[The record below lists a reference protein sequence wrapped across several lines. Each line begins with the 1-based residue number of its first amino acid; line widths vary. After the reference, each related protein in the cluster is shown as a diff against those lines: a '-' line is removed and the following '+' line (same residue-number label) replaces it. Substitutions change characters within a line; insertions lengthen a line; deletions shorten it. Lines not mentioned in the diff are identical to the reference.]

1 MRIISI
7 DVGIKNLAYCILEQ
21 NVNDNIYNVI
31 KWDVINL
38 CGEVPLCNCS
48 LKPKV
53 IKGKGKGKGKK
64 DKSIKLEDNK
74 NENEIITI
82 CNKKAT
88 YMKVINDVTHYY
100 CQVHA
105 KQSDYLLPNTSL
117 KNIKHWKKDALLRY
131 SNSQNI
137 ILPTD
142 VTVTKDVLI
151 KHINEYLD
159 GKVLERISTVSANEM
174 TLIQMGVKLV
184 TEFDKVLGHKVLG
197 HKVLLANDMS
207 LLDHII
213 IENQISPIANRMKT
227 LQGMIAQ
234 YFIMRDKPTIS
245 FISSANKLKTF
256 AKEKTI
262 DVSEDKDVSNN
273 KDKKKKKSYDERK
286 EEGVRIVKEL
296 LENNKI
302 LGLDVSSSN
311 NINWLE
317 HFSSHKKQDDLA
329 DAFLQG
335 AWFLSNNSACGR
347 VIKAC
352 EAGGLTP
359 L

>member
-21 NVNDNIYNVI
+21 DDTKMNYRVI
-31 KWDVINL
+31 HWDVINL

-53 IKGKGKGKGKK
+53 VKGKK
-64 DKSIKLEDNK
+64 KQTGLEDNK
-74 NENEIITI
+74 NATITT

-88 YMKVINDVTHYY
+88 YMKVIDVSNSNSNTIYY

-105 KQSDYLLPNTSL
+105 KQSDYIIPDNSL
-117 KNIKHWKKDALLRY
+117 KKFKSWKRDVLISYAASKNIV
-131 SNSQNI
+131 
-137 ILPTD
+137 LPIN
-142 VTVTKDVLI
+142 VTITKDILI
-151 KHINEYLD
+151 KHIGDYL
-159 GKVLERISTVSANEM
+159 KNKMLERISSVSANEM

-184 TEFDKVLGHKVLG
+184 TEFDRVLSNNI
-197 HKVLLANDMS
+197 LLNDMA

-234 YFIMRDKPTIS
+234 YFIMRDKPNIS

-262 DVSEDKDVSNN
+262 DVSEDKN
-273 KDKKKKKSYDERK
+273 KNSYDERK
-286 EEGVRIVKEL
+286 KEGVRIVKEL
-296 LENNKI
+296 LEENKI
-302 LGLDVSSSN
+302 ISN
-311 NINWLE
+311 NAINWLE
-317 HFSSHKKQDDLA
+317 HFSSHKKKDDLA

-335 AWFLSNNSACGR
+335 AWFLSTNLLSAKQVG
-347 VIKAC
+347 K
-352 EAGGLTP
+352 G
-359 L
+359 

>member
-1 MRIISI
+1 MRVISI
-7 DVGIKNLAYCILEQ
+7 EVGIKNLAYCILEK
-21 NVNDNIYNVI
+21 NVNDNIYHVI

-53 IKGKGKGKGKK
+53 IKGKGKKDKGKK
-64 DKSIKLEDNK
+64 DEGKNIKLEDND
-74 NENEIITI
+74 IIT
-82 CNKKAT
+82 CNKTAT
-88 YMKVINDVTHYY
+88 YMKVINDTITHYY

-117 KNIKHWKKDALLRY
+117 KNIKHWKKDSLLCY

-142 VTVTKDVLI
+142 VTITKDILI
-151 KHINEYLD
+151 KHITEYLD

-184 TEFDKVLGHKVLG
+184 TEFDRI
-197 HKVLLANDMS
+197 LLNDMS
-207 LLDHII
+207 LLYHII

-234 YFIMRDKPTIS
+234 YFIMRDKPNIS

-256 AKEKTI
+256 AKEK
-262 DVSEDKDVSNN
+262 DVNLSEDKDTA
-273 KDKKKKKSYDERK
+273 KKKNSYGERK
-286 EEGVRIVKEL
+286 KEGVNIVKDL
-296 LENNKI
+296 LVQNKI
-302 LGLDVSSSN
+302 VGLNN

-317 HFSSHKKQDDLA
+317 HFLLHKKKDDLA
-329 DAFLQG
+329 DSFLQG
-335 AWFLSNNSACGR
+335 AWFLSQPFKKRLNQ
-347 VIKAC
+347 K
-352 EAGGLTP
+352 LT
-359 L
+359 LL

>member
-1 MRIISI
+1 MRVISI
-7 DVGIKNLAYCILEQ
+7 DVGIKNLAYCILEKQ
-21 NVNDNIYNVI
+21 NNDIYNVI
-31 KWDVINL
+31 QWDVINL

-48 LKPKV
+48 LKSKMK
-53 IKGKGKGKGKK
+53 KGKNKK
-64 DKSIKLEDNK
+64 EINESENK
-74 NENEIITI
+74 P

-88 YMKVINDVTHYY
+88 YRKVIDVGTMYY

-105 KQSDYLLPNTSL
+105 KQSEYLLPDNSV
-117 KNIKHWKKDALLRY
+117 KKFKSWKRDVLISYAA
-131 SNSQNI
+131 SQNI
-137 ILPTD
+137 ALPIN
-142 VTVTKDVLI
+142 VTITKDILI
-151 KHINEYLD
+151 KHIGDYLEN
-159 GKVLERISTVSANEM
+159 KLLERISSVSANEM

-184 TEFDKVLGHKVLG
+184 TEFDRVLSNNI
-197 HKVLLANDMS
+197 LLNDMK

-234 YFIMRDKPTIS
+234 YFIMRNKPNIS

-262 DVSEDKDVSNN
+262 DASEDKN
-273 KDKKKKKSYDERK
+273 KNSYDERK
-286 EEGVRIVKEL
+286 KEGVRIVKEL
-296 LENNKI
+296 LEENKI
-302 LGLDVSSSN
+302 ISN
-311 NINWLE
+311 NAINWLE
-317 HFSSHKKQDDLA
+317 HFSSHKKKDDLA

-352 EAGGLTP
+352 NAGGLT
-359 L
+359 LL

>member
-1 MRIISI
+1 
-7 DVGIKNLAYCILEQ
+7 
-21 NVNDNIYNVI
+21 
-31 KWDVINL
+31 
-38 CGEVPLCNCS
+38 
-48 LKPKV
+48 
-53 IKGKGKGKGKK
+53 
-64 DKSIKLEDNK
+64 
-74 NENEIITI
+74 
-82 CNKKAT
+82 
-88 YMKVINDVTHYY
+88 MKVINDTITHYY

-105 KQSDYLLPNTSL
+105 KQSDYILPDNSL
-117 KNIKHWKKDALLRY
+117 KKFKSWKKDALVSY
-131 SNSQNI
+131 ADSQNI

-142 VTVTKDVLI
+142 VTVTKDILI
-151 KHINEYLD
+151 KHITEYLD

-184 TEFDKVLGHKVLG
+184 TEFDKVLGHQVLGHKVLGHRVLG

-262 DVSEDKDVSNN
+262 DVSEDKDKD

-286 EEGVRIVKEL
+286 KEGVRIVKEL

-317 HFSSHKKQDDLA
+317 HFLLHKKKDDLA

-335 AWFLSNNSACGR
+335 AWFLSNNLLSAKQVRKG
-347 VIKAC
+347 
-352 EAGGLTP
+352 
-359 L
+359 